1 MDIKIDNSEKNYI
14 FKPAT
19 VEEEV
24 MQNVENVVSR
34 IKNNIPLAREKG
46 IIAENID
53 KPQEIAKAELVADIS
68 EEIDREEPRY
78 TVSEVVISDIYIEK
92 GQMSADIKGVISDE

>member
-78 TVSEVVISDIYIEK
+78 TISEVIISDIYIER

>member
-19 VEEEV
+19 TEEEV
-24 MQNVENVVSR
+24 MQNVENAISR
-34 IKNNIPLAREKG
+34 IKNNVPLAREKG

-53 KPQEIAKAELVADIS
+53 KPQEVAKAELVADIS
-68 EEIDREEPRY
+68 DEIDREEPRY
-78 TVSEVVISDIYIEK
+78 KISEVIISDTYIEK
-92 GQMSADIKGVISDE
+92 GQMSADIKGVVTDE

>member
-78 TVSEVVISDIYIEK
+78 TVSEVIISDIYIER

>member
-1 MDIKIDNSEKNYI
+1 MDIKIDSTEKNYV

-19 VEEEV
+19 IEKEV
-24 MQNVENVVSR
+24 MQNIENIVSR
-34 IKNNIPLAREKG
+34 IKYNVPLAREKG

-53 KPQEIAKAELVADIS
+53 KPQEVAKAELVADIS
-68 EEIDREEPRY
+68 DEIDREEPRY
-78 TVSEVVISDIYIEK
+78 KVSEVTIYDTYIEK

>member
-1 MDIKIDNSEKNYI
+1 MNIKVDNTEKNYI

-19 VEEEV
+19 AKEEI

-34 IKNNIPLAREKG
+34 IKYNIPLAREKG

-53 KPQEIAKAELVADIS
+53 KPQEVAKAELVADIS
-68 EEIDREEPRY
+68 DEIDREEPRY
-78 TVSEVVISDIYIEK
+78 KVSEVTISDTYIEK
-92 GQMSADIKGVISDE
+92 GQMSADIKGVILDE

>member
-1 MDIKIDNSEKNYI
+1 MDIKVDNSEKNYI

-19 VEEEV
+19 TEEEV

-34 IKNNIPLAREKG
+34 IKNNVPLAREKG

-68 EEIDREEPRY
+68 DEIDREEPRY
-78 TVSEVVISDIYIEK
+78 IVSEVAILDTYIEK

>member
-19 VEEEV
+19 VDEEV

-78 TVSEVVISDIYIEK
+78 TVSEVIISDIYIER

>member
-46 IIAENID
+46 IITENID

-78 TVSEVVISDIYIEK
+78 TVSEVIISDIYIEK

>member
-1 MDIKIDNSEKNYI
+1 MDIKVDNSEKNYI

-19 VEEEV
+19 TEEEV

-34 IKNNIPLAREKG
+34 IKNNVPLAREKG

-78 TVSEVVISDIYIEK
+78 TVSEVIISDIYIEK
-92 GQMSADIKGVISDE
+92 GQMSAEVKGVISDE

>member
-78 TVSEVVISDIYIEK
+78 TVSEVIISDIYIEK